1 MDLLSI
7 VFMSQALWL
16 WLLFLGLVLALLAFD
31 LGVLNRDGHEIS
43 VRESLWLSAFYIACG
58 LAFGGFVWWQLGR
71 DPAFDYLTGFVV
83 EKSLAV
89 DNIFVMA
96 MIFSAFAIPRALQH
110 RVVFWGI
117 LGVIVLRG
125 IMIGLGATLV
135 ARHEWVLLIFA
146 LFLVVTGA
154 RMLMSLG
161 QPETD
166 APPAWITRLVGRMR
180 VTKRLHGSA
189 FFVRR
194 PDPARRGRT
203 RLWATPLFAALV
215 AIEAADLVFAVDSV
229 PAVLAITTDPFIVYT
244 SNIFAILGL
253 RALYFALAAILH
265 RFHGLK
271 PALAVLLIFI
281 GGKVLVAASL
291 GIPKVPAA
299 LSLGVTALILGAGLV
314 WSLIS
319 TRDANKA

>member
-1 MDLLSI
+1 MELFSI
-7 VFMSQALWL
+7 IFLGQALWL

-71 DPAFDYLTGFVV
+71 DPAFDYFTGFVV

-125 IMIGLGATLV
+125 VMIGLGATLV
-135 ARHEWVLLIFA
+135 TRYEWVLLIFA
-146 LFLVVTGA
+146 GFLVVTGGK
-154 RMLMSLG
+154 MLISLG
-161 QPETD
+161 KPETTE
-166 APPAWITRLVGRMR
+166 PPRWITGLVGRMR
-180 VTKRLHGSA
+180 VTRSLHGRA

-194 PDPARRGRT
+194 PDASRQGA

-291 GIPKVPAA
+291 GIHKVPPV
-299 LSLGVTALILGAGLV
+299 LSLGVTALILGAGLA

-319 TRDANKA
+319 TRDTNKA

>member
-1 MDLLSI
+1 MELLSI
-7 VFMSQALWL
+7 LFLGQALWL

-71 DPAFDYLTGFVV
+71 DSAFDYFTGFVV

-125 IMIGLGATLV
+125 LMIGIGATLV
-135 ARHEWVLLIFA
+135 ARYEWVLLVFA
-146 LFLVVTGA
+146 VFLVVTGIK
-154 RMLMSLG
+154 MLLSLR
-161 QPETD
+161 QPETT
-166 APPAWITRLVGRMR
+166 APPAWITALVGRMR
-180 VTKRLHGSA
+180 VTRRLHGRA

-194 PDPARRGRT
+194 PDLSRRGGT

-281 GGKVLVAASL
+281 GGKVLVAAAL
-291 GIPKVPAA
+291 GIHKVPPAF
-299 LSLGVTALILGAGLV
+299 SLGVTALILGAGLA

-319 TRDANKA
+319 TRDTNKA

>member
-1 MDLLSI
+1 MELFSI
-7 VFMSQALWL
+7 LFLGHALWL

-58 LAFGGFVWWQLGR
+58 LGFGGFVWWQLGR
-71 DPAFDYLTGFVV
+71 DPAFDYFTGFVV

-125 IMIGLGATLV
+125 LMIGLGATLV
-135 ARHEWVLLIFA
+135 ARHEWVLLVFA
-146 LFLVVTGA
+146 GFLVVTGGK
-154 RMLMSLG
+154 MLISLR
-161 QPETD
+161 QPETTE
-166 APPAWITRLVGRMR
+166 PPRWITGLVGRMR
-180 VTKRLHGSA
+180 VTRRLHGRA

-194 PDPARRGRT
+194 PDASRQGA

-281 GGKVLVAASL
+281 GGKVLVAEAL
-291 GIPKVPAA
+291 GIHKVPPA
-299 LSLGVTALILGAGLV
+299 LSLGVTALILGAGLA

-319 TRDANKA
+319 TRNPNKA

>member
-1 MDLLSI
+1 MELFSI
-7 VFMSQALWL
+7 IFLGQALWL

-71 DPAFDYLTGFVV
+71 DPAFDYFTGFVV

-125 IMIGLGATLV
+125 VMIGLGATLV
-135 ARHEWVLLIFA
+135 TRYEWVLLIFA
-146 LFLVVTGA
+146 GFLVVTGGK
-154 RMLMSLG
+154 MLISLG
-161 QPETD
+161 KPETTE
-166 APPAWITRLVGRMR
+166 PPRWITELVGRMR
-180 VTKRLHGSA
+180 VTRRLHGRA

-194 PDPARRGRT
+194 PDASRQGA

-215 AIEAADLVFAVDSV
+215 AIEVADLVFAVDSV

-281 GGKVLVAASL
+281 GGKVLVAEAL
-291 GIPKVPAA
+291 GIHKVPPA
-299 LSLGVTALILGAGLV
+299 LSLGVTALILGAGLA

-319 TRDANKA
+319 TRNPNKA